1 MVKMPSEVIELIEK
15 QKIIPVAT
23 ASSNGV
29 PNVAYIGLLK
39 ILDNE
44 TILIVDNF
52 FNKTKINLECNPMV
66 SLAVYDITTRE
77 AYQVKGKVEIVTS
90 GEVYEDMV
98 QWVHAKNSSLPARA
112 AVLIHVEEIYN
123 SKSGGDAGKRIL

>member
-15 QKIIPVAT
+15 QKIIPIAT

-52 FNKTKINLECNPMV
+52 FNKTKINLENNPIA

-77 AYQVKGKVEIVTS
+77 AY
-90 GEVYEDMV
+90 
-98 QWVHAKNSSLPARA
+98 
-112 AVLIHVEEIYN
+112 
-123 SKSGGDAGKRIL
+123 